1 MDGTRVSVRPLW
13 VRMQGEN
20 RPFSAG
26 TTYEISCE
34 VVGARPTPKITWSKG
49 SMILRNARQTVR
61 STEFQVRHS
70 ENNCSEKSRIKRK
83 IQFPLHLF
91 STFEKDFGKLA
102 SSFTL
107 FDQNSRCIFLHAK
120 KRSTKLS
127 TKSNSRPSRFNY
139 AVRKKERI
147 SLSLCGD
154 LFRGQYF
161 ASGRAISPRKSN
173 HAKSL
178 AFALSLSIYT
188 YTQPFSLS
196 SLTLRF
202 SVTLLSVVSRSPLK
216 FDVSVDS
223 P

>member
-107 FDQNSRCIFLHAK
+107 FDQNSRCIFLAK
-120 KRSTKLS
+120 RRSTKLS

-139 AVRKKERI
+139 EKKKEYLSPSAEI
-147 SLSLCGD
+147 CSVANILQAAAQFHHGKAITLSL
-154 LFRGQYF
+154 
-161 ASGRAISPRKSN
+161 
-173 HAKSL
+173 
-178 AFALSLSIYT
+178 
-188 YTQPFSLS
+188 
-196 SLTLRF
+196 
-202 SVTLLSVVSRSPLK
+202 
-216 FDVSVDS
+216 
-223 P
+223 